1 MGALRDDHGRTR
13 MSEKRAA
20 SVDDLR
26 REQMARKLRE
36 LYWRWVDAGR
46 PRKEQAR

>member
-1 MGALRDDHGRTR
+1 

-36 LYWRWVDAGR
+36 LYWQWVDAGR